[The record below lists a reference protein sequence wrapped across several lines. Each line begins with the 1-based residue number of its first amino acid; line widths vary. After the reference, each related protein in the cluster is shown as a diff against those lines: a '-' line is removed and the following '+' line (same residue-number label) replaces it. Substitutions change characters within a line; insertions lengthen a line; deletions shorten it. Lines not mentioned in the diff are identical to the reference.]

1 MLLLLFLLLNIVSSH
16 KSGILILGSHIDKIL
31 SNRINILLDYFS
43 NEINNNEYYIFCSG
57 GKKYDQSSKTEADKM
72 KEILDNEMINFNISY
87 NIIKNDRAKNTVEN
101 FKHFIDSSKENLLE
115 ELIFVTSKFHRNRAH
130 LIWDNLNERDINNKW
145 ILEEISEI
153 EHPWLIEEEKVHIK
167 NVNRDLNK
175 II

>member
-1 MLLLLFLLLNIVSSH
+1 MLLLLFILLNVVSSH

-31 SNRINILLDYFS
+31 NNRINILIDYFS
-43 NEINNNEYYIFCSG
+43 NEIDNNEYYIFCSG
-57 GKKYDQSSKTEADKM
+57 GKKYDLNSKTEADKM
-72 KEILDNEMINFNISY
+72 KEILDNKMTNFNISY

-130 LIWDNLNERDINNKW
+130 LIWNNLNERDINNKW
-145 ILEEISEI
+145 ILEESSEI
-153 EHPWLIEEEKVHIK
+153 EHPWLIEEEKIHIK
-167 NVNRDLNK
+167 NINSDLNK